1 MRRCEGKRE
10 KFYNKNP
17 EWRNFL
23 DKFRFFLDWTEII
36 MYSLAGIYV
45 IVLIAL
51 AYLFYL
57 TDDVKASATVIVGGL
72 LSVCVFPLLINFIN
86 KRVDIQNERYVRLR
100 EFYIKL
106 VEYITKLQENNNR
119 TVRDLLKFIEQS
131 YPTMLVDMPKRF
143 NFALLRVKKECDLM
157 LSSDPNHVSSIE
169 MIKKTSDICIKIIR
183 EQGNVAGAFKF
194 DDFNSYFNN

>member
-17 EWRNFL
+17 KWRNFL

-143 NFALLRVKKECDLM
+143 KATPHKSQF
-157 LSSDPNHVSSIE
+157 
-169 MIKKTSDICIKIIR
+169 R
-183 EQGNVAGAFKF
+183 EK
-194 DDFNSYFNN
+194 